1 MKVIGITGYKK
12 SGKTTLTL
20 KLSDEL
26 IKRGYKVAV
35 IKHINE
41 NIDQVNTDTSKYK
54 EVLTQVAAITPEES
68 VIFLKNK
75 KNLEEIIK
83 HFEVDIILIEGFKNE
98 KTFPKIICLREESEK
113 AELFDG
119 LQLCTA
125 GFVSK
130 ELNPK
135 FHDYNILKDEVQ
147 IKVDPEDEKSY
158 RLPRWGEL
166 EYITSKYSYFLSHKV
181 TEDSTSVYGYFIKY
195 FGSEK
200 VQFYGKP
207 VAKVLPA
214 QSPETSYDRGRPATI
229 QVISRFYI
237 QIDHEPLKEVKIRE
251 RDFRKLFGNSKV
263 MRMYFKE
270 HKVNKIEDI
279 VEMLR
284 FYEESV

>member
-83 HFEVDIILIEGFKNE
+83 YFEADIILIEGFKKE
-98 KTFPKIICLREESEK
+98 KTFPKIVCLREESEK
-113 AELFDG
+113 VELFDG

-130 ELNPK
+130 GVDPK
-135 FHDYNILKDEVQ
+135 LYDFNILNDEDIKKIAEIVINKSFKLPNLNCGECGYKDCYGLAQEIVKGNKALDDCPSLEPSTLV
-147 IKVDPEDEKSY
+147 KVDGKIISMNSFIAKIV
-158 RLPRWGEL
+158 RNTIIGL
-166 EYITSKYSYFLSHKV
+166 LS
-181 TEDSTSVYGYFIKY
+181 
-195 FGSEK
+195 
-200 VQFYGKP
+200 
-207 VAKVLPA
+207 
-214 QSPETSYDRGRPATI
+214 
-229 QVISRFYI
+229 
-237 QIDHEPLKEVKIRE
+237 PLKGFVKGDIE
-251 RDFRKLFGNSKV
+251 I
-263 MRMYFKE
+263 
-270 HKVNKIEDI
+270 KIKQK
-279 VEMLR
+279 
-284 FYEESV
+284 

>member
-1 MKVIGITGYKK
+1 MRVIGITGYKK

-83 HFEVDIILIEGFKNE
+83 YFEADIILIEGFKKE
-98 KTFPKIICLREESEK
+98 KTFPKIVCLREESEK

-130 ELNPK
+130 GTDSRLGD
-135 FHDYNILKDEVQ
+135 FNILNDED
-147 IKVDPEDEKSY
+147 IKKIAEIAINKSFK
-158 RLPRWGEL
+158 LPNLNCGECGYQDCYGLAQEIVKGNKTLDDCSSL
-166 EYITSKYSYFLSHKV
+166 EP
-181 TEDSTSVYGYFIKY
+181 STLV
-195 FGSEK
+195 
-200 VQFYGKP
+200 
-207 VAKVLPA
+207 
-214 QSPETSYDRGRPATI
+214 
-229 QVISRFYI
+229 
-237 QIDHEPLKEVKIRE
+237 
-251 RDFRKLFGNSKV
+251 
-263 MRMYFKE
+263 
-270 HKVNKIEDI
+270 KVNGKIISMNPFISKIVKNTIIGLLSSLKGFIRGDI
-279 VEMLR
+279 EIKIKKK
-284 FYEESV
+284 

>member
-83 HFEVDIILIEGFKNE
+83 YFEADIILIEGFKKE
-98 KTFPKIICLREESEK
+98 KTFPKIVCLREESEK

-130 ELNPK
+130 GTDSRLGD
-135 FHDYNILKDEVQ
+135 FNILNDED
-147 IKVDPEDEKSY
+147 IKKIAEIAINKSFK
-158 RLPRWGEL
+158 LPNLNCGECGYQDCYGLAQEIVKGNKTLDDCSSL
-166 EYITSKYSYFLSHKV
+166 EPSTLVKVNGKVVPMNSFIARIVKNTITGLLSPLK
-181 TEDSTSVYGYFIKY
+181 GFIK
-195 FGSEK
+195 GDIE
-200 VQFYGKP
+200 
-207 VAKVLPA
+207 
-214 QSPETSYDRGRPATI
+214 I
-229 QVISRFYI
+229 
-237 QIDHEPLKEVKIRE
+237 KI
-251 RDFRKLFGNSKV
+251 KK
-263 MRMYFKE
+263 K
-270 HKVNKIEDI
+270 
-279 VEMLR
+279 
-284 FYEESV
+284 

>member
-83 HFEVDIILIEGFKNE
+83 YFEVDIILIEGFKNE

-130 ELNPK
+130 GVDPK
-135 FHDYNILKDEVQ
+135 LCDFNILNDED
-147 IKVDPEDEKSY
+147 IKKIAKIAINKSFK
-158 RLPRWGEL
+158 LPNLDCGECGYQDCYGLAQEIVKGNKTLDDCPSL
-166 EYITSKYSYFLSHKV
+166 EPSTLVKVNGKIISMNPFIAKIIKNTITGLLSSLK
-181 TEDSTSVYGYFIKY
+181 GFIK
-195 FGSEK
+195 GDIE
-200 VQFYGKP
+200 
-207 VAKVLPA
+207 
-214 QSPETSYDRGRPATI
+214 I
-229 QVISRFYI
+229 
-237 QIDHEPLKEVKIRE
+237 KI
-251 RDFRKLFGNSKV
+251 KQK
-263 MRMYFKE
+263 
-270 HKVNKIEDI
+270 
-279 VEMLR
+279 
-284 FYEESV
+284 